1 MRMTLA
7 DVAVLISGEL
17 IGEKGRSIERI
28 APLHEADGRAISFL
42 ADETN
47 RHHLETT
54 QAAAVIVPM
63 DVSDAPV
70 AIIRVI
76 SPARSIISLLEKL
89 HPTPPPTTGGI
100 HETAVIHETATLGSS
115 ISIGPYAVV
124 GAGTNIG
131 DGVSIGAG
139 SIVSDKCRIGQETWI
154 YPGVMVY
161 GETTIGR
168 KSILHSGVVIGCD
181 GFGYH
186 QEGPEIIKMP
196 QVGVVEIGDR
206 VEIGANTT
214 VDCATMGI
222 TRIGQGTK
230 IDNLVQI
237 GHNVTIGDNVRICA
251 QVGVAGSTTIE
262 DGVII
267 AGQAG
272 LMDHITVGNHARIG
286 GQAGVTKNVPANT
299 AVSGYPARPHQYARK
314 LEAYINRL
322 PGLLQ
327 QLRDQQQRIEHLEN
341 KLQGEG

>member
-7 DVAVLISGEL
+7 DVAALINGEL
-17 IGEKGRSIERI
+17 IGEEGRSIERV
-28 APLHEADGRAISFL
+28 APLHEGDGRAISFL
-42 ADETN
+42 ADETS
-47 RHHLETT
+47 RHQLETT
-54 QAAAVIVPM
+54 KAAAVIVPM
-63 DVSDAPV
+63 DISAAPV
-70 AIIRVI
+70 PIIRVI
-76 SPARSIISLLEKL
+76 SPTRSIISLLEKL
-89 HPTPPPTTGGI
+89 NPIPSPATGGI
-100 HETAVIHETATLGSS
+100 HETAVIHETSTLGSS
-115 ISIGPYAVV
+115 ISIGPYAVI
-124 GAGTNIG
+124 GAETEIG
-131 DGVSIGAG
+131 DAASIGAG
-139 SIVSDKCRIGQETWI
+139 SIVGDKCLIGQETWI

-168 KSILHSGVVIGCD
+168 KSIIHSGVVIGCD

-186 QEGPEIIKMP
+186 QEGPEIVKMP
-196 QVGVVEIGDR
+196 QVGVVEIGDE

-214 VDCATMGI
+214 IDCATLGI

-286 GQAGVTKNVPANT
+286 GQAGVTKDVPAKT

-314 LEAYINRL
+314 LEAYINHL
-322 PGLLQ
+322 PGLFQ

-341 KLQGEG
+341 KLQEES

>member
-7 DVAVLISGEL
+7 DVAALINGEL
-17 IGEKGRSIERI
+17 IGEEGLSIERV
-28 APLHEADGRAISFL
+28 APLHEGDGRAISFL
-42 ADETN
+42 ADETS
-47 RHHLETT
+47 RHQLETT
-54 QAAAVIVPM
+54 KAAAVIVPM
-63 DVSDAPV
+63 DISAAPV
-70 AIIRVI
+70 PIIRVI
-76 SPARSIISLLEKL
+76 SPTRSIISLLEKL
-89 HPTPPPTTGGI
+89 NPIPSPATGGI

-115 ISIGPYAVV
+115 ISIGPFAVI
-124 GAGTNIG
+124 GSETKIG
-131 DGVSIGAG
+131 DAASIGAG
-139 SIVSDKCRIGQETWI
+139 SIVGDKCLIGQETWI

-168 KSILHSGVVIGCD
+168 KSIIHSGVVIGCD

-186 QEGPEIIKMP
+186 QEGPEIVKMP
-196 QVGVVEIGDR
+196 QVGVVEIGDE

-214 VDCATMGI
+214 IDCATLGI

-286 GQAGVTKNVPANT
+286 GQAGVTKDVPAKT

-341 KLQGEG
+341 KLQEES

>member
-7 DVAVLISGEL
+7 DVAALIDGEL
-17 IGEKGRSIERI
+17 IGEEERSIERV
-28 APLHEADGRAISFL
+28 APLHEADGCAISFL
-42 ADETN
+42 ADETS
-47 RHHLETT
+47 RHQLETT
-54 QAAAVIVPM
+54 EAAAVIVPM
-63 DVSDAPV
+63 DVSAAPV
-70 AIIRVI
+70 PIIRVI
-76 SPARSIISLLEKL
+76 SPARSIISLLDKL
-89 HPTPPPTTGGI
+89 YPTPPPATGGI
-100 HETAVIHETATLGSS
+100 HETAVIHETSTLGSS
-115 ISIGPYAVV
+115 ISIGPYAVI
-124 GAGTNIG
+124 GAETKIG
-131 DGVSIGAG
+131 DAASIGAG
-139 SIVSDKCRIGQETWI
+139 SIVGGKCLIGQETWI

-168 KSILHSGVVIGCD
+168 KSIIHSGVVIGSD

-186 QEGPEIIKMP
+186 QEGSTIVKMP
-196 QVGVVEIGDR
+196 QVGLVEIGDE

-214 VDCATMGI
+214 IDCATLGI

-237 GHNVTIGDNVRICA
+237 GHNVSIGANVRICA

-272 LMDHITVGNHARIG
+272 LMDHITVGNYARIG
-286 GQAGVTKNVPANT
+286 GQAGVTKDVPAKT

-341 KLQGEG
+341 KLQ